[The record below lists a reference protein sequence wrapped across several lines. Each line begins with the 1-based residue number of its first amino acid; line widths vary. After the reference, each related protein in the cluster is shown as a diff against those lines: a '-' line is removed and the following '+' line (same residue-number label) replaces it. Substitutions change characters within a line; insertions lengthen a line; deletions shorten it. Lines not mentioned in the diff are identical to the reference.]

1 MSTTRSLVA
10 LSALAVALAA
20 APAAAHAAAERTAA
34 GGVSPPAVSAA
45 GEQSAAAEPVELIG
59 QDAWTPIG
67 GDLHLRV
74 RVPEAL
80 ATPDATLSLVASQPL
95 TTRSAFERILQ
106 SQSTGS
112 VLDQVVLPM
121 ADLPAGPGGA
131 RSVTVGIESS
141 GAARDPARL
150 SLRRTGV
157 YPLAVEVRDENERSR
172 GRFLTMVV
180 AVAVD
185 LTGAA
190 SGVAER
196 LGVAWT
202 WPLTA
207 GPSTLPDGSPDPRV
221 TSALRPHGRLGRQA
235 AALTRAGDLPL
246 TLVPGPDT
254 LEAWT
259 RQGEDDPAI
268 ARGAAAV
275 RDAAGRNQI
284 VTGTYVP
291 TDLPS
296 LLAARLDSTVDAEL
310 VRGDETL
317 ARLLGTRPDVRTAV
331 ARPVDGAALGRLRAR
346 GVDHVVIE
354 GDALATSSRAQ
365 PTRPFLLQPA
375 PTLIPG
381 GTMTAVAGDA
391 AIERLLE
398 GEATAALRAQH
409 VVAALSIVALEEPSS
424 PRAVTIVNP
433 AGFDPPD
440 ALLDALLTG
449 LRGNPLL
456 EPMTVDDVFTRI
468 PLETTSGGTPIA
480 RELAPYTPPAPPVG
494 ALEYST
500 TQTRLDHFRGL
511 AGATD
516 TVVLRGERSLLVC
529 EASTFDTPPGI
540 TRARATLKSIDVG
553 IDAFVSRIRIPRPG
567 VITLTSRSGEIPL
580 TFRNDTG
587 STIDVYLE
595 LASAKLTFPDGA
607 TRTVRLPTKSTTVR
621 VPVEAR
627 TSGTFPLQLS
637 VTSADGSLPVA
648 NSTFRVRSTAFS
660 TVGIMLMVGAVV
672 FLVVWWGLHTR
683 RSRRTRRVA

>member
-1 MSTTRSLVA
+1 MRVRGERPH
-10 LSALAVALAA
+10 VALAA
-20 APAAAHAAAERTAA
+20 RAALVVLSALVVALDAGPAAAGGGAQDTDTGLAA
-34 GGVSPPAVSAA
+34 
-45 GEQSAAAEPVELIG
+45 QVELVG

-80 ATPDATLSLVASQPL
+80 ATPDATLSLVAYQPIP
-95 TTRSAFERILQ
+95 TRSAFERVLQ

-112 VLDQVVLPM
+112 VLDQVVVPM
-121 ADLPAGPGGA
+121 EDLPAGPGGA
-131 RSVTVGIESS
+131 RPVTVGIESS

-221 TSALRPHGRLGRQA
+221 TNALRPRGRLGRQA

-259 RQGEDDPAI
+259 HQGEDDPAI

-494 ALEYST
+494 ALEYSS